1 MRRTR
6 ALGVN
11 RSSGSRALR
20 NDGRKHAAVQAR
32 IVSVLEEVPVQ
43 RPDRVA
49 AGECRIG
56 SIGVGA
62 GLLGVQGDHR
72 FEVRVDALDASE
84 VSIYNLS
91 GRALSVSNRAS
102 EGGCRL
108 GRQRA
113 RLAVHS
119 EGDVGEEK
127 IRRPG

>member
-1 MRRTR
+1 
-6 ALGVN
+6 
-11 RSSGSRALR
+11 
-20 NDGRKHAAVQAR
+20 
-32 IVSVLEEVPVQ
+32 VSVLEEVPVQ

-119 EGDVGEEK
+119 EGDVRG
-127 IRRPG
+127 RRSVAPVDADEQERDGVPAADVHTVL